1 MSHKNMDGCGR
12 WRNYTIGF
20 RVSPEENE
28 SINRRVRL
36 SGLSKQE
43 YCIRRCMEREIV
55 VMGNPRVYKAL
66 KNELGAV
73 LDELKRLANSANV
86 SDELIETI
94 TIVAEILNGL
104 KKEPEAME
112 ERH

>member
-1 MSHKNMDGCGR
+1 MSHKNKDGCGR

-28 SINRRVRL
+28 AINMRVRL

-43 YCIRRCMEREIV
+43 YCTQRCMMRDVV

-66 KNELGAV
+66 KDELTAV
-73 LDELKRLANSANV
+73 LYELKRISSSEEMDSA
-86 SDELIETI
+86 LLETI
-94 TIVAEILNGL
+94 RFISEVMGGLNNESAEGWL
-104 KKEPEAME
+104 
-112 ERH
+112 